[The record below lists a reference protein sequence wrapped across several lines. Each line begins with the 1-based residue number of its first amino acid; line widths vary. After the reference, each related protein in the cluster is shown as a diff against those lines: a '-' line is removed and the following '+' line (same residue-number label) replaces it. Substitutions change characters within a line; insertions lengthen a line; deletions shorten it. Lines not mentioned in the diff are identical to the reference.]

1 MGKRG
6 REILDIDAKIVVKA
20 LLAAYADEW
29 LAHYH
34 YLHIAQVAEGLNA
47 PPVAS
52 MLTARAAEELTH
64 ATRLGERILELGG
77 ALPADWAEIPRLANI
92 KRFSLPKSP
101 LDLKG
106 MLKAVLQAERSAI
119 NTYQELS
126 RLTRHK
132 DTVTYELAEDLLI
145 DEVKDEEHTENLLGS
160 D

>member
-6 REILDIDAKIVVKA
+6 REILEIDSKVVVKA

-29 LAHYH
+29 LAHYN

-52 MLTARAAEELTH
+52 MLSARAGEELTH

-77 ALPADWAEIPRLANI
+77 TLPADWAEIPRLANI
-92 KRFSLPKSP
+92 KRFPLPKSP
-101 LDLKG
+101 SDLTG
-106 MLKAVLQAERSAI
+106 MLKAVLAAERSAI
-119 NTYQELS
+119 NTYQTLA
-126 RLTRHK
+126 RMTQHK
-132 DTVTYELAEDLLI
+132 DTVTHELAEELLA